1 MKKDKEKDKNV
12 TPQPEQPQTETAPET
27 EAPAQEEP
35 VQEEAQAQEKEA
47 SVDEWRA
54 ALELAVKQRDD
65 YLDSLRRTQ
74 ADFQNFKRRNQT
86 ARSDG
91 YMDGTCDVITAVL
104 PAIDNLERAL
114 AAAPEDDP
122 LANGVRMT
130 LNTLLDGMKG
140 FGFEEVPAM
149 GEDFDPEK
157 HNAVMREQGEE
168 PGKVLEVFQKGY
180 KVKDKI
186 IRYAMVKV
194 SVE

>member
-12 TPQPEQPQTETAPET
+12 TPQPEQPQAEIAPET
-27 EAPAQEEP
+27 EDSAQEEP

-47 SVDEWRA
+47 GVDEWRA